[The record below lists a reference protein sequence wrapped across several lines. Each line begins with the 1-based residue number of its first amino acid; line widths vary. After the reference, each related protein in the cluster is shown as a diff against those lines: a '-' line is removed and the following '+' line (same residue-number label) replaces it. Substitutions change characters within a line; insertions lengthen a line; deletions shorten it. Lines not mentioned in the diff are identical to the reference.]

1 MSVGAWNL
9 RVIGNFLGD
18 KKGPTKAMLWF
29 CLDSTDCKQ
38 CDSIGHDCVCSHF
51 WCDII
56 CQACQKISYKAPTA
70 YLNSVNWAG
79 NKALTLSIKEGYPMA
94 GHQLKRDRVFI
105 STLQD
110 GPNKSKNYR
119 RTIGGQENNSWI
131 KFYAVWTL
139 FHWIIIIIVIIIQ
152 WYRYSVPHK
161 SYTYYKLLIIIIID
175 SL

>member
-1 MSVGAWNL
+1 M
-9 RVIGNFLGD
+9 
-18 KKGPTKAMLWF
+18 
-29 CLDSTDCKQ
+29 
-38 CDSIGHDCVCSHF
+38 
-51 WCDII
+51 
-56 CQACQKISYKAPTA
+56 SYKAPTA

-119 RTIGGQENNSWI
+119 RTIGGQENNSWV

-139 FHWIIIIIVIIIQ
+139 FH
-152 WYRYSVPHK
+152 
-161 SYTYYKLLIIIIID
+161 
-175 SL
+175 